1 MTVNNW
7 SIHKSVEAKEDTFI
21 IYVFK
26 IISKRHV
33 YTRGTILM
41 YSSRGISSAN
51 HENARVVLW
60 ADNFYI
66 LGKKLF
72 LASI

>member
-26 IISKRHV
+26 IISKRHD
-33 YTRGTILM
+33 TRGTILM

-72 LASI
+72 LDSI